1 MGGKTVLLKTVG
13 LAVLMAHAAIPVLA
27 AEGSRVPE
35 FDAIEADL
43 GDEQSLDQGLSTF
56 AGHLRSLGAMAAAA
70 GPRTLLLA
78 DELGAGTDPE
88 EGAALAQSLIE
99 HFAARGAWGIVT
111 THLGSLKRLAG
122 AIPGIMNGSLGID
135 PKDLGP
141 TYRFVPDVPGASHAI
156 SVAERLGLDPAL
168 IARARE
174 LVRSEVIRIEEL
186 LLELA
191 SLNTRLLEERT
202 ALAAAREEAEA
213 AAAEHRRGLE
223 AVRQEWDQV
232 TRRLTRESDALVARA
247 RELWQS
253 AQRESRRAAKDAG
266 AANRIGEALSA
277 VEAETERLIR
287 DGVESAGALGIEPPK
302 GDQLEP
308 AEVVPGLKVRVE
320 GIGVE
325 AEVEASPEPD
335 GRVRLRRGG
344 WSIQSHVRDLRRA
357 AVQPVASSPR
367 NGPAA
372 TYEASDETALE
383 VDLRGMDVDEAL
395 RALDH
400 ALDRGVVGGLGEI
413 RIIHGIGRGVLK
425 RAVEAHLGK
434 HPQVG
439 SLRTGE
445 LGEGG
450 RGVSVARLR

>member
-1 MGGKTVLLKTVG
+1 
-13 LAVLMAHAAIPVLA
+13 MAHAALPVLA
-27 AEGSRVPE
+27 GEGSRVPE
-35 FDAIEADL
+35 LDRVEADL

-56 AGHLRSLGAMAAAA
+56 AAHLRSLGAMAEAA

-88 EGAALAQSLIE
+88 EGAALAQALVE

-122 AIPGIMNGSLGID
+122 MIPSIMNGSLGIL
-135 PKDLGP
+135 PEDLTP

-156 SVAERLGLDPAL
+156 SVAERLGLDAAL
-168 IARARE
+168 VGRARE

-186 LLELA
+186 LLELQG
-191 SLNTRLLEERT
+191 LNARLEAERT
-202 ALAAAREEAEA
+202 ALATAREEAERN
-213 AAAEHRRGLE
+213 AAEHARGLE
-223 AVRQEWDQV
+223 AVRQEWEQV
-232 TRRLTRESDALVARA
+232 TRRLTRESEALTARA

-253 AQRESRRAAKDAG
+253 AQRESKKAAKDPG
-266 AANRIGEALSA
+266 AASRIGEALSA
-277 VEAETERLIR
+277 VEAETERLMR
-287 DGVESAGALGIEPPK
+287 AGLEAAGPLGIERPAT
-302 GDQLEP
+302 DRLEP
-308 AEVVPGLKVRVE
+308 AEVLPGLKVHVAN
-320 GIGVE
+320 IGVE
-325 AEVEASPEPD
+325 AEVESSPEAD

-344 WSIQSHVRDLRRA
+344 WSIQSHVRELRRLADAPA
-357 AVQPVASSPR
+357 APAAKT

-372 TYEASDETALE
+372 SYEASEETALE
-383 VDLRGMDVDEAL
+383 VDLRGMEVDEAL
-395 RALDH
+395 QALDQ

-425 RAVEAHLGK
+425 RAVEKHLGH

-439 SLRTGE
+439 SLRMGQ